1 MLTIRP
7 EHSVMPAPVFEF
19 SFNNGEEQAK
29 INNFLSVLAEKI
41 NANPTLEK
49 VMFFHLFKDYVI
61 NDDIEFHYETKT
73 RFLKN
78 FIFEVRS
85 GTVKRK
91 PYSYV
96 NPVQLS
102 LYVPEF
108 YETINEIFSG
118 DDVPLPVVKKLNTS
132 SIQEKYK
139 QKFNDFWNK
148 LSPVISKLEENPS
161 DNVATLFFVKLL
173 KEGGHNICIHDAG
186 FFYSSFRKV
195 DVLEND
201 DITLTVSFPSNNPAY
216 NIEAFSEHPCK
227 DVFAW
232 KLLNS
237 YPESCYPYNK
247 RQQKIIILDSEFRKE
262 LDMVLEQ
269 LNEVA

>member
-7 EHSVMPAPVFEF
+7 EHSVLPAPVFEF

-108 YETINEIFSG
+108 YETINEVFSG
-118 DDVPLPVVKKLNTS
+118 DDVPLPVFKKES
-132 SIQEKYK
+132 SEPIQEKNK
-139 QKFNDFWNK
+139 ERFDNFWK
-148 LSPVISKLEENPS
+148 ILEPSITELEKNPS
-161 DNVATLFFVKLL
+161 DNFATLLFVKWL
-173 KEGGHNICIHDAG
+173 KDGGDNLSIEPEHEGY
-186 FFYSSFRKV
+186 FYTSFRQT
-195 DVLEND
+195 DVLPND
-201 DITLTVSFPSNNPAY
+201 VITISLAFPSKNESYDIKP
-216 NIEAFSEHPCK
+216 FTEHPCK
-227 DVFAW
+227 DILVW
-232 KLLNS
+232 QMLNS
-237 YPESCYPYNK
+237 FPCYFNEK
-247 RQQKIIILDSEFRKE
+247 RHKHIILNREFI
-262 LDMVLEQ
+262 Q
-269 LNEVA
+269 SLNKALGLQEVV